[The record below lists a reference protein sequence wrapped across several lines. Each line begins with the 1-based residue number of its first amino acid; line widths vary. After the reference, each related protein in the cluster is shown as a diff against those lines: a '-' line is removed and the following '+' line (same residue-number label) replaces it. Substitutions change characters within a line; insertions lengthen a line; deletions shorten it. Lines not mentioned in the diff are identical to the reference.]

1 MGLSGWLL
9 RAAAVRPRVLV
20 VTALYGTRVR
30 LAVEAEAARRGWLQ
44 ARSPAEASVVVV
56 CGSPDATLAE
66 AIDVVWSEL
75 PVPRA
80 LVHLEDP
87 AETEAAFDRATAT
100 LSDEP
105 AQRHD
110 AETRHPWRPDIPDH
124 GIPDHGIPDHGIPD
138 HGIPDHGIPDH
149 GIPDHGGM
157 DHGGMDH
164 GGMDHGG
171 MDHGGMG
178 GHEHHMMGSPSGLKM
193 ADRGDD
199 RDGLKLDRLHIPL
212 GPILTDW
219 PTGLVIHTVMQGD
232 VIQHAQVSPAHG
244 HGTPFWHEPWLSP
257 ARVTRGEAERR
268 TAAAHLDSLTR
279 LLGVAGWPGAA
290 REAARLRDRTLAGAS
305 VQRPYAR
312 FARRVGRSTILA
324 WMLKDIGVIDDH
336 ERGRDAL
343 DRARWWLARA
353 GRAVAAMDDP
363 APLEGGE
370 GPTSPLPAVLP
381 ELLEGAEL
389 AAARLIVASLDPDVE
404 LAHG

>member
-20 VTALYGTRVR
+20 VTALYGTPVR
-30 LAVEAEAARRGWLQ
+30 LAVEAEAARRGWLS
-44 ARSPAEASVVVV
+44 ARSPAEASVVAV
-56 CGSPDATLAE
+56 CGSPDAALAE
-66 AIDVVWSEL
+66 AIDVVWSDL

-80 LVHLEDP
+80 LVHLDDP
-87 AETEAAFDRATAT
+87 AEVGAAFDRATAT

-105 AQRHD
+105 VQRHD
-110 AETRHPWRPDIPDH
+110 AETRHPWRPDTPPAPMNH
-124 GIPDHGIPDHGIPD
+124 GDM
-138 HGIPDHGIPDH
+138 
-149 GIPDHGGM
+149 PDHGGM

-164 GGMDHGG
+164 GDMNHGG
-171 MDHGGMG
+171 MDHGEMDHGDMGHGDMG
-178 GHEHHMMGSPSGLKM
+178 GHGHHMMGNPGGLKM

-212 GPILTDW
+212 GPILPDW
-219 PTGLVIHTVMQGD
+219 PAGLVIHTVMQGD
-232 VIQHAQVSPAHG
+232 VIQQAHVSTAHG
-244 HGTPFWHEPWLSP
+244 HGTPYWHEPWLSP
-257 ARVTRGEAERR
+257 AGATRGEAARR

-290 REAARLRDRTLAGAS
+290 REAARLRDRTLAGAP
-305 VQRPYAR
+305 VQDPYTR
-312 FARRVGRSTILA
+312 FARRVGRSRILA

-343 DRARWWLARA
+343 DRTRWWLADT
-353 GRAVAAMDDP
+353 GRALAATDDP
-363 APLEGGE
+363 GPLEGGE

-389 AAARLIVASLDPDVE
+389 AAARLIVASLDPDLE
-404 LAHG
+404 LPHG